1 MHVSRLPIVLCCLAA
16 IACGRSSPAPPVV
29 TPPSGNE
36 TINGSERIG
45 WDQRAADTAELAAI
59 GYVLYVDGTRTPLT
73 AVTCAAAAADAGFAC
88 SARLP
93 ALSAGSHTLQ
103 LASFITDG
111 TVLESERS
119 AALSV
124 TVAPQTNAAAPPR
137 TTAKPPSP
145 LTWNGALVETRDHET
160 LRVELVAD
168 GLEEPTDLAFA
179 PDGRLLVA
187 ERAGTIRILPRA
199 PDPAAP
205 GDASGASAPDPALSL
220 ADDGVGDG
228 TALLALALDPQFA
241 RTRFVFVIYTA
252 PSRSSEP
259 MFTLARF
266 RESSNT
272 LADRIVLLDG
282 VPAAPAS
289 PAAALRFGAD
299 GKLYAAFD
307 DGGDPRRSGDPRL
320 AERQDRAAQSGGDHA
335 GRSGG
340 FDARVCRG
348 LPIARRL
355 RLGSATGARH
365 PVGRRP
371 RGRRVK
377 SARRRAGPCRA
388 RRRNAG
394 RCARHVTRCPRR
406 ASLRRWRS
414 TAEVSSLRLPA
425 ACSSPRTRGGTCCA
439 SLAIVS
445 KRSFRTASGACARSP
460 SHRTAPSTSPTRPP
474 SDGSCPTRDSAVG
487 GHESHESHER
497 HERHEKRNSTLRPEQ
512 VATLRSRPRVHHG
525 DTESTEFGAQAA

>member
-36 TINGSERIG
+36 TINGTERIG
-45 WDQRAADTAELAAI
+45 WDQRAADTVELAAI

-73 AVTCAAAAADAGFAC
+73 AVTCATEAATAGFAC

-119 AALSV
+119 ASLSV
-124 TVAPQTNAAAPPR
+124 TVVAQTSAGLKSRTAAAPP
-137 TTAKPPSP
+137 SP
-145 LTWNGALVETRDHET
+145 QVWNGALVETRDQVT
-160 LRVELVAD
+160 LRIELVVD

-199 PDPAAP
+199 PGSAGPA
-205 GDASGASAPDPALSL
+205 DASHGSVPDPALSL
-220 ADDGVGDG
+220 ADDAVDDE
-228 TALLALALDPQFA
+228 TTLLALALDPQFE

-252 PSRSSEP
+252 PSRSGEP

-272 LADRIVLLDG
+272 LGDRIVLLDG
-282 VPAAPAS
+282 VRAASPS

-307 DGGDPRRSGDPRL
+307 DGGDPRRSGDRASLNGKIVRL
-320 AERQDRAAQSGGDHA
+320 NPDGTTPGDQA
-335 GRSGG
+335 GSTPVYSDGFRSPGG
-340 FDARVCRG
+340 FDWD
-348 LPIARRL
+348 
-355 RLGSATGARH
+355 
-365 PVGRRP
+365 
-371 RGRRVK
+371 
-377 SARRRAGPCRA
+377 
-388 RRRNAG
+388 
-394 RCARHVTRCPRR
+394 PRR
-406 ASLRRWRS
+406 APGTLWVADREPGASRVRGVV
-414 TAEVSSLRLPA
+414 ADPA
-425 ACSSPRTRGGTCCA
+425 ARAGETRGVVRDTYT
-439 SLAIVS
+439 LP
-445 KRSFRTASGACARSP
+445 TASVPASVAYYRGGLFPALAGSLLV
-460 SHRTAPSTSPTRPP
+460 A
-474 SDGSCPTRDSAVG
+474 SDEGRHVLRISGDRFEALLQDRVG
-487 GHESHESHER
+487 GVR
-497 HERHEKRNSTLRPEQ
+497 A
-512 VATLRSRPRVHHG
+512 VAAAP
-525 DTESTEFGAQAA
+525 DGAIYFANATAIGRLVPAVQ